1 VNEHRPEV
9 ADVFRQHGQE
19 FLVRWGHT
27 LNWQQIKA
35 LRDIGA
41 CQTWK
46 LGAHVRQCDSCE
58 QQVTAFNSCRNRHCP
73 RCQSTA
79 RDRWLERTAREL
91 LPVPYSHM
99 VFTLPKQLSRVALQ
113 NPALIYGLL
122 FKAVSETLLI
132 MAADPTRLGARI
144 GFLAVL
150 HTWNQQVMHHPHL
163 HCLVPAGGISPD
175 RSRWIASRPK
185 YFLNVDALGAMF
197 RGKFL
202 AFLRQAYAKGRLRL
216 GGPLKPLTVRTTF
229 DRFTLDLKDL
239 KWVVYA
245 KPPFAG
251 PAHAVKYLA
260 RYTHRVA
267 IANGRILSFAEG
279 RVTFRWRDS
288 AHGNKQKIMTLDAVE
303 FLRRFLLHVLPCG
316 FVKIRHY
323 GFLANGVRASSL
335 KLCRS
340 LMPPVAAPAASL
352 PPEQHRANRGTC
364 PACGSG
370 RMVVVGI
377 ITATQLLALRAVP
390 EADTS

>member
-1 VNEHRPEV
+1 VSEHRPEV

-19 FLVRWGHT
+19 FLQRWGHT
-27 LNWQQIKA
+27 LNWQQMKT

-46 LGAHVRQCDSCE
+46 LGAHLRQCDSCSH
-58 QQVTAFNSCRNRHCP
+58 QVTAFNSCRNRHCP

-79 RDRWLERTAREL
+79 RDKWLDRTAKEL
-91 LPVPYSHM
+91 LPVAYSHV
-99 VFTLPKQLSRVALQ
+99 VFTLPKQLAPIALQ
-113 NPALIYGLL
+113 NPALVYGLL
-122 FKAVSETLLI
+122 FRAVSETLLTL
-132 MAADPTRLGARI
+132 AADPKRLGARI

-150 HTWNQQVMHHPHL
+150 HTWNQQLMHHPHL
-163 HCLVPAGGISPD
+163 HCLVPAGGISID
-175 RSRWIASRPK
+175 GTRWIACRAK

-202 AFLRQAYAKGRLRL
+202 AFLREAFSKGKLRL
-216 GGPLKPLTVRTTF
+216 AGSLMPLLARVAF
-229 DRFTLDLKDL
+229 DRFTLELKGL

-267 IANGRILSFAEG
+267 IANGRIVSFADG

-288 AHGNKQKIMTLDAVE
+288 AHGNQQKLMTLDAVE
-303 FLRRFLLHVLPCG
+303 FIRRILLHVLPCG

-323 GFLANGVRASSL
+323 GFLANSIRRAGIA
-335 KLCRS
+335 LCRS
-340 LMPPVAAPAASL
+340 LLPPSEPATPELS
-352 PPEQHRANRGTC
+352 PEQHRAVERRC
-364 PACGSG
+364 PVCQTG
-370 RMVVVGI
+370 RMIVIAIISVDELLRSGI
-377 ITATQLLALRAVP
+377 VEQL
-390 EADTS
+390 DSS

>member
-1 VNEHRPEV
+1 MNQHRPEV

-19 FLVRWGHT
+19 FLARWGHT

-46 LGAHVRQCDSCE
+46 LGAHVRQCDACA
-58 QQVTAFNSCRNRHCP
+58 QLVAAFNSCRNRHCP

-79 RDRWLERTAREL
+79 RDKWLERSSEEL
-91 LPVPYSHM
+91 LPVAYSHV
-99 VFTLPKQLSRVALQ
+99 VFTLPKPLAPVALQ
-113 NPALIYGLL
+113 NPKLVYGLL
-122 FKAVSETLLI
+122 FRAVSETLLT
-132 MAADPTRLGARI
+132 MAADPKRLGASI

-150 HTWNQQVMHHPHL
+150 HTWNQQLMPHPHL

-175 RSRWIASRPK
+175 RSRWVASRPN

-202 AFLRQAYAKGRLRL
+202 AYLRQAFARGKLRL
-216 GGPLKPLTVRTTF
+216 GGLLKPLAVPVAF
-229 DRFTLDLKDL
+229 DHFTLGLKAL

-267 IANGRILSFAEG
+267 IANGRILSFSDG

-288 AHGNKQKIMTLDAVE
+288 THGNKQKVMTLDAVE
-303 FLRRFLLHVLPCG
+303 FIRRFLLHVLPCG

-323 GFLANGVRASSL
+323 GFLANGVRGTRLA
-335 KLCRS
+335 LCRS
-340 LMPPVAAPAASL
+340 LL
-352 PPEQHRANRGTC
+352 PPRMSMVHNPTPERQRAVNRIC
-364 PACGSG
+364 PVCGNG
-370 RMVVVGI
+370 RMIVVGLI
-377 ITATQLLALRAVP
+377 AATQLVALRIV
-390 EADTS
+390 EEVDTS

>member
-1 VNEHRPEV
+1 MNEPRPEV

-19 FLVRWGHT
+19 FLARWGHT

-46 LGAHVRQCDSCE
+46 LGAHVRQCDSCA

-79 RDRWLERTAREL
+79 RDKWLERSSEEL
-91 LPVPYSHM
+91 LPVAYSHV
-99 VFTLPKQLSRVALQ
+99 VFTLPKQLAPVALQ
-113 NPALIYGLL
+113 NPKLIYGLL
-122 FKAVSETLLI
+122 FRAVSETLLT
-132 MAADPTRLGARI
+132 MAADPKRLGASI

-150 HTWNQQVMHHPHL
+150 HTWNQQLMHHPHL

-175 RSRWIASRPK
+175 RSRWVASRPN

-202 AFLRQAYAKGRLRL
+202 AFLRQAFARGKVRLAGL
-216 GGPLKPLTVRTTF
+216 LKPLAVPVAF
-229 DRFTLDLKDL
+229 DHFTLGLKAL

-267 IANGRILSFAEG
+267 IANGRILSFTEG

-288 AHGNKQKIMTLDAVE
+288 TQGNKQKVITLDAIE
-303 FLRRFLLHVLPCG
+303 FIRRFLLHVLPCG

-323 GFLANGVRASSL
+323 GFLANGVRTGRLA
-335 KLCRS
+335 LCRS
-340 LMPPVAAPAASL
+340 LL
-352 PPEQHRANRGTC
+352 PPCVPAIHAPTPERQRAVNRVC
-364 PACGSG
+364 PACGKG
-370 RMVVVGI
+370 PMVVVGLI
-377 ITATQLLALRAVP
+377 AVNQLVALRIV
-390 EADTS
+390 EEVDTS

>member
-1 VNEHRPEV
+1 VKEHRPEV

-19 FLVRWGHT
+19 FLARWGHT

-46 LGAHVRQCDSCE
+46 LGAHVRQCDSCA
-58 QQVTAFNSCRNRHCP
+58 QQATAFNSCRNRHCP

-79 RDRWLERTAREL
+79 RDRWLERTAKEL
-91 LPVPYSHM
+91 LPVAYSHV
-99 VFTLPKQLSRVALQ
+99 VFTLPQQLSRVALQ

-122 FKAVSETLLI
+122 FKAVSETLLTI
-132 MAADPTRLGARI
+132 AADPKRLGARI

-150 HTWNQQVMHHPHL
+150 HTWNQQLMHHPHL

-185 YFLNVDALGAMF
+185 YFLNVHALGAMF

-202 AFLRQAYAKGRLRL
+202 AFLRDAYGKGRLRFA
-216 GGPLKPLTVRTTF
+216 GSLKPLAVRTTF

-267 IANGRILSFAEG
+267 IANGRILSLSEG

-288 AHGNKQKIMTLDAVE
+288 VHGNKQKVMTLDAVE
-303 FLRRFLLHVLPCG
+303 FIRRFLLHILPCG

-323 GFLANGVRASSL
+323 GFLANGVRADGL
-335 KLCRS
+335 ELCRS
-340 LMPPVAAPAASL
+340 LLPSVVPVPESL
-352 PPEQHRANRGTC
+352 TPEQHRATRRTC

-370 RMVVVGI
+370 RMVVIGI
-377 ITATQLLALRAVP
+377 ITATQLLALSTVR

>member
-1 VNEHRPEV
+1 MNEHRPEV

-19 FLVRWGHT
+19 FLQRWGHT
-27 LNWQQIKA
+27 LNWQQIKV

-46 LGAHVRQCDSCE
+46 LGAHVRQCESCSR
-58 QQVTAFNSCRNRHCP
+58 QVTAFNSCRNRHCP

-79 RDRWLERTAREL
+79 RDKWLDATARER
-91 LPVPYSHM
+91 LPVAYSHV
-99 VFTLPKQLSRVALQ
+99 VFTLPKQLSPIALQ
-113 NPALIYGLL
+113 NPALVYSLL
-122 FKAVSETLLI
+122 FRAVSETRLTI
-132 MAADPTRLGARI
+132 AADPKRLGARI

-150 HTWNQQVMHHPHL
+150 HTWNQQLMHHPHL

-175 RSRWIASRPK
+175 GTRWIASRPK
-185 YFLNVDALGAMF
+185 YFLNVHALGAMF

-202 AFLRQAYAKGRLRL
+202 AFLRQAFATGKLRL
-216 GGPLKPLTVRTTF
+216 GGSLKPLATGTAF
-229 DRFTLDLKDL
+229 DRFTLHLKQL

-267 IANGRILSFAEG
+267 IANGRILSFADG

-288 AHGNKQKIMTLDAVE
+288 AHRNKQKVMTLDAIE
-303 FLRRFLLHVLPCG
+303 FIRRFLLHVLPCG

-323 GFLANGVRASSL
+323 GFLANGVRRAGIA
-335 KLCRS
+335 LCRS
-340 LMPPVAAPAASL
+340 ILPACEPTIPHL
-352 PPEQHRANRGTC
+352 TPEQHKAARRAC
-364 PACGSG
+364 PFCQTG
-370 RMVVVGI
+370 RMIVVELI
-377 ITATQLLALRAVP
+377 SPIRLLHVAIV
-390 EADTS
+390 EEVDSS

>member
-19 FLVRWGHT
+19 FLARWGHT
-27 LNWQQIKA
+27 LNWQQMKA

-46 LGAHVRQCDSCE
+46 LGAHVRQCDSCA
-58 QQVTAFNSCRNRHCP
+58 QQVMAFNSCRNRHCP

-79 RDRWLERTAREL
+79 RDKWLERSSKEL
-91 LPVPYSHM
+91 LPVAYSH
-99 VFTLPKQLSRVALQ
+99 VIFTLPKQLAPVALQ
-113 NPALIYGLL
+113 NPKLVYGLL
-122 FKAVSETLLI
+122 FRAVSETLLT
-132 MAADPTRLGARI
+132 MAADPKRLGASI

-150 HTWNQQVMHHPHL
+150 HTWNQQLMHHPHL
-163 HCLVPAGGISPD
+163 HCLVPAGGISTD
-175 RSRWIASRPK
+175 RSRWIASRPN

-202 AFLRQAYAKGRLRL
+202 AFLREAFARGKLRL
-216 GGPLKPLTVRTTF
+216 AGLLKPLAVRVAF
-229 DRFTLDLKDL
+229 DHFTLDLKAL

-267 IANGRILSFAEG
+267 IANGRILSFTDG

-288 AHGNKQKIMTLDAVE
+288 AHGNKQKVMTIDAVE
-303 FLRRFLLHVLPCG
+303 FIRRFLLHILPCG

-323 GFLANGVRASSL
+323 GFLANGVRGVRLA
-335 KLCRS
+335 LCRS
-340 LMPPVAAPAASL
+340 LL
-352 PPEQHRANRGTC
+352 PLSMNTCSALTTERQRAVKRLC
-364 PACGSG
+364 PSCGKG
-370 RMVVVGI
+370 RMIVVGI
-377 ITATQLLALRAVP
+377 IAANKLLALSTVQ
-390 EADTS
+390 ELDTS

>member
-1 VNEHRPEV
+1 VSQHRPEA

-19 FLVRWGHT
+19 FLARWGHT

-46 LGAHVRQCDSCE
+46 LGAHVRQCDSCA
-58 QQVTAFNSCRNRHCP
+58 QQATAFNSCRNRHCP

-91 LPVPYSHM
+91 LPVAYSHV
-99 VFTLPKQLSRVALQ
+99 VFTLPKQLSPVALQ
-113 NPALIYGLL
+113 NPVLIYSLL
-122 FKAVSETLLI
+122 FKAASETLLT
-132 MAADPTRLGARI
+132 MARDPKRLGARI

-150 HTWNQQVMHHPHL
+150 HTWNQQLMHHPHL
-163 HCLVPAGGISPD
+163 HCLLPAGGIRPD
-175 RSRWIASRPK
+175 GIRWIASRPN

-202 AFLRQAYAKGRLRL
+202 AFLRDAYGKGRLRWA
-216 GGPLKPLTVRTTF
+216 GSLKPLAVRATF

-267 IANGRILSFAEG
+267 IANGRILSFADG

-288 AHGNKQKIMTLDAVE
+288 AHGNKQKVMTLDAVE
-303 FLRRFLLHVLPCG
+303 FIRRFLLHVLPCG

-323 GFLANGVRASSL
+323 GFLANGIRAGRL
-335 KLCRS
+335 ALCRS
-340 LMPPVAAPAASL
+340 LLPPVMPATNEL
-352 PPEQHRANRGTC
+352 EPEQHRAVRRTC
-364 PACGSG
+364 PACGAG
-370 RMVVVGI
+370 RMVVIATV
-377 ITATQLLALRAVP
+377 TVTQLLVMSMLREVN
-390 EADTS
+390 TS